1 MSDGCRLPTAARRT
15 AGSKL
20 WKIPPK
26 SPDLNPIERFGAWL
40 KKKLRAMDLAGALN
54 TRLVLGKTAY
64 IERVRRVMRTKEAQ
78 DVAKSQANS
87 LRKVCQAV
95 VQKKGAATS
104 Y

>member
-1 MSDGCRLPTAARRT
+1 
-15 AGSKL
+15 
-20 WKIPPK
+20 
-26 SPDLNPIERFGAWL
+26 
-40 KKKLRAMDLAGALN
+40 MDLADALKG
-54 TRLVLGKTAY
+54 RPVLGKTAY
-64 IERVRRVMRTKEAQ
+64 IERVRRVLRTKKAQ